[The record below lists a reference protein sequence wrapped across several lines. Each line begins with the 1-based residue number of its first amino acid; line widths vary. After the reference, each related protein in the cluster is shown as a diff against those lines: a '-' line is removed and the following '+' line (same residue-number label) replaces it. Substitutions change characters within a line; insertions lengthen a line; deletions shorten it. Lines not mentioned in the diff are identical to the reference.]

1 MMHDMEVKKMQQYS
15 VKELRVR
22 NNMTQAQ
29 SAEKLGV
36 STQTYNAWEK
46 DISKVA
52 IGKVEAIAE
61 LYGVTIGEIFL
72 PKYMKNIHI

>member
-1 MMHDMEVKKMQQYS
+1 MMQYS

-22 NNMTQAQ
+22 NNLTQAQ

-36 STQTYNAWEK
+36 STQTYNAWER
-46 DISKVA
+46 DIARVP
-52 IGKVEAIAE
+52 IGKVAAIAA

-72 PKYMKNIHI
+72 P

>member
-1 MMHDMEVKKMQQYS
+1 MQQYS
-15 VKELRVR
+15 IKELRVR
-22 NNMTQAQ
+22 NNLTQAQ
-29 SAEKLGV
+29 SAKKLGV

-52 IGKVEAIAE
+52 IGKVDSIAK

-72 PKYMKNIHI
+72 PENMKNIHIS

>member
-1 MMHDMEVKKMQQYS
+1 MQQYS

-22 NNMTQAQ
+22 NNLTQAQ

-46 DISKVA
+46 DISKVP
-52 IGKVEAIAE
+52 IGKVAAIAI

-72 PKYMKNIHI
+72 PNNMKNIHT

>member
-1 MMHDMEVKKMQQYS
+1 MQKFS

-22 NNMTQAQ
+22 NNLTQAQ

-52 IGKVEAIAE
+52 IGKVNSIAK
-61 LYGVTIGEIFL
+61 LYGVTIEEIFL
-72 PKYMKNIHI
+72 PENVKNIHI

>member
-1 MMHDMEVKKMQQYS
+1 MEVIKVQQYS
-15 VKELRVR
+15 IKELRVR
-22 NNMTQAQ
+22 NNLTQAQ
-29 SAEKLGV
+29 SAKKLGV

-52 IGKVEAIAE
+52 IGKVDSIAK

-72 PKYMKNIHI
+72 PENMKNIHIS

>member
-1 MMHDMEVKKMQQYS
+1 MKRFS

-22 NNMTQAQ
+22 NNLTQAQ

-52 IGKVEAIAE
+52 IGKVASIAK
-61 LYGVTIGEIFL
+61 LYGVTIEEIFL
-72 PKYMKNIHI
+72 PENVKNIHI

>member
-1 MMHDMEVKKMQQYS
+1 MQQYT
-15 VKELRVR
+15 VKELRAR
-22 NNMTQAQ
+22 KNLTQAQ

-36 STQTYNAWEK
+36 SLQTYNAWEK

-52 IGKVEAIAE
+52 IGKVEALAE

-72 PKYMKNIHI
+72 PKDMKNIHI

>member
-1 MMHDMEVKKMQQYS
+1 MKKFS

-22 NNMTQAQ
+22 NNLTQAQ

-52 IGKVEAIAE
+52 IGKVASIAK
-61 LYGVTIGEIFL
+61 LYGVTIEEIFL
-72 PKYMKNIHI
+72 PENVKNIHI